1 MLNGDKSFRGL
12 FVPHVTPF
20 SDSGKID
27 LASLGRLTEHLVSQ
41 RGVSGLVSCARIGE
55 GPVLTAQEKQSVS
68 KIVGEACRKVGRI
81 HIATIAPQSTDDA
94 IEMVR
99 DLERLPVDAV
109 MIFPP
114 LLFAWGKVGGD
125 LKCRFFEDIA
135 RESGMPLVL
144 FQIPVASYWYDPET
158 ICRIA
163 RLERVVALKEASF
176 NITLF
181 TETLRQLEKENSRM
195 QVLTGNDRFV
205 AQSYMLGAK
214 GALIGVSNLVTG
226 KWGAMDL
233 AGQAGEFQRA
243 MALQEELRD
252 LKEIVFAE
260 PIVEAVSRIKTILK
274 HLGLIESDGVRRPQL
289 GVSGDEKKQLIESYE
304 RITAGEPSSTGKTPA
319 LKNAGVARMRE

>member
-1 MLNGDKSFRGL
+1 MPNADKRFRGL

-20 SDSGKID
+20 DDSEKID
-27 LASLGRLTEHLVSQ
+27 LGSLERLAEYLVSQ
-41 RGVSGLVSCARIGE
+41 RAVSGLVSCARIGE
-55 GPVLTAQEKQSVS
+55 GPVLSAQEKESVS
-68 KIVGEACRKVGRI
+68 RVVGEACRKAGCI
-81 HIATIAPQSTDDA
+81 HIATIAPQSTGEA
-94 IEMVR
+94 IEMVSA
-99 DLERLPVDAV
+99 LERLPVDAV

-114 LLFAWGKVGGD
+114 LLFAWGKVGGE
-125 LKCRFFEDIA
+125 LKFRFFEDIS
-135 RESGMPLVL
+135 RESTMPLVL

-163 RLERVVALKEASF
+163 RLENVVALKEASF

-195 QVLTGNDRFV
+195 EVLTGNDRFV

-214 GALIGVSNLVTG
+214 GALIGVSNLATA

-243 MALQEELRD
+243 MAFQEELRD
-252 LKEIVFAE
+252 LKELVFAE

-274 HLGLIESDGVRRPQL
+274 HLGLIQSDRVRRPQL
-289 GVSGDEKKQLIESYE
+289 GVTGEEKKQLIRSYE
-304 RITAGEPSSTGKTPA
+304 EIAAKERSSEETTAGLKIPSF
-319 LKNAGVARMRE
+319 ARI